1 MSVIIGATS
10 NVGQHVVYGFEAVF
24 LICPFFTAEA
34 VPPFLDMVTKHARR
48 IVYLSSGD
56 VGDDLEQRTDTITA
70 RITAKL
76 GA

>member
-1 MSVIIGATS
+1 
-10 NVGQHVVYGFEAVF
+10 VYGFEAVF

-70 RITAKL
+70 RIPAKL

>member
-1 MSVIIGATS
+1 MSLIIGATS

-24 LICPFFTAEA
+24 LIWPFFTAGA
-34 VPPFLDMVTKHARR
+34 TLPLLDVATKHARR

-56 VGDDLEQRTDTITA
+56 VGDDFEQLTDTLTA

>member
-1 MSVIIGATS
+1 MSLIIGATS
-10 NVGQHVVYGFEAVF
+10 NVGQNVVYGFEAVF

-48 IVYLSSGD
+48 ILYLSSGD
-56 VGDDLEQRTDTITA
+56 MGDDLEQRTDTITA
-70 RITAKL
+70 RIPAKL